1 MTEASINQPAGR
13 DDGGRHAAVVE
24 LPDCALAYLQEGAGP
39 DIVWIPGGDQT
50 GDVFSAQFTAFSPGF
65 RNTSFDPRGVGRTVS
80 KVAPPW
86 PISVHAADRAALI
99 RQVCDP
105 PVILT
110 GLSMGSLI
118 VQEMAVTYP
127 ELVRIAIPMGTGG
140 RKSGFFR
147 EWEEAEIAF
156 AATGHSLP
164 ADFSVAHYAALTYP
178 SEVLGDDALWQ
189 RCKPYVARAYEAR
202 DPKML
207 AAQWQACVEY
217 DALDR
222 LPHCEVPIHVV
233 AFSQDLQ
240 TPPSRGRVVAEAAKH
255 GHFHLLEGLGH
266 FSLFGHKPDVVN
278 TCIREIID
286 SYDRSSSGN

>member
-1 MTEASINQPAGR
+1 MER
-13 DDGGRHAAVVE
+13 RLAATIE
-24 LPDCALAYLQEGAGP
+24 LTDCALAYLQEGAGP

-50 GDVFSAQFTAFSPGF
+50 GDVFSAQFAAFSPGF
-65 RNTSFDPRGVGRTVS
+65 RNTSYDPRGVGRTVS
-80 KVAPPW
+80 EVAPPW
-86 PISVHAADRAALI
+86 PISVHAADCAALI

-110 GLSMGSLI
+110 GLSMGALI
-118 VQEMAVTYP
+118 VQEIALSYP
-127 ELVRIAIPMGTGG
+127 ELVRFAIPMGTGG

-156 AATGHSLP
+156 AAAGHSLP
-164 ADFSVAHYAALTYP
+164 ADFSIVHYAALAYP
-178 SEVLGDDALWQ
+178 SDVLGDDALWQ
-189 RCKPYVARAYEAR
+189 RCKPYVSSAYEAR

-222 LPHCEVPIHVV
+222 LPHCEIPIHVV

-278 TCIREIID
+278 ACIREIID
-286 SYDRSSSGN
+286 SYDGSSSEN

>member
-1 MTEASINQPAGR
+1 MEHR
-13 DDGGRHAAVVE
+13 LAANIE
-24 LPDCALAYLQEGAGP
+24 LPFCNLYYLQEGEGP

-50 GDVFSAQFTAFSPGF
+50 GDVFSAQFAAFSPGY
-65 RNTSFDPRGVGRTVS
+65 RNTSFDPRGVGRTTS
-80 KVAPPW
+80 KIPPPW
-86 PISVHAADRAALI
+86 PISDYAADCAALI
-99 RQVCDP
+99 RQVCEP

-118 VQEMAVTYP
+118 VQEMALSYP
-127 ELVRIAIPMGTGG
+127 ELVRFAIPMGTGG

-156 AATGHSLP
+156 AAAGHSLP
-164 ADFSVAHYAALTYP
+164 ADFSVVHYAALTYP
-178 SEVLGDDALWQ
+178 SDVLGDDALWQ
-189 RCKPYVARAYEAR
+189 RCRPYVSSAYEAR

-278 TCIREIID
+278 ACIREIID
-286 SYDRSSSGN
+286 SYDLSSSGNRG